1 MSSNRNLHN
10 TKKQKTHL
18 QFNANSP
25 IPKATSQTLRKNII
39 SKHSSN
45 LFQNTFHHQNSY
57 MNHDLENSRDSPY
70 NKTHHNNSANEK
82 PNPLIQNNIIP
93 IISNT
98 NGNRPLPRF
107 GQSLLSISPVKLL
120 LFGGAVGDTSNFKFS
135 NETFLLNLMTR
146 IWSKIIIDD
155 YNNIPKGRA
164 AHAASSNDEFEMV
177 IHGGSIGGHELAE
190 DELWLFELKKDNE
203 EYGSWRKI
211 NHQSKGP
218 GKRYGHTL
226 NYMKPYFILFGGS
239 CHTHILNDLWI
250 IDIKSPQ
257 VKWIKIDFKN
267 NVAPSPRLYQTCGF
281 CNKGEEKD
289 MMLLFGGRDSNEN
302 ALNDIWGLT
311 HNKNHSWS
319 WTRAPITDNELLK
332 PRYNHSIVFYGTLMI
347 IIGGRSNKNYNGT
360 LPIQV
365 FDNNKKDIFDFPGVE
380 MNRHNSFIFDKY
392 IFLYGGFNDN
402 NPTHPIGVL
411 SKISIETLFHNSPLS
426 RLIEVNNKNTKIK
439 NNDGKQVKNTKFKL
453 SHNVVIGSGG
463 IVNQDSEENE
473 VEDMT
478 SVFTKVNIEQLK
490 EENKRIGENS
500 AKNNNN
506 YLIQSIRPFNS
517 NLVNKFIDTLLR
529 PFEWFDNSKMDEIHK
544 SLPFKLKEI
553 YNLIKEVSP
562 ILEKEK
568 SLIRIR
574 SPCKIFGNIYGD
586 YNDLMRFFESF
597 GNPSDDN
604 QMGDI
609 NVMQYVFLGDFC
621 DRCHYSLEIIF
632 LLFALKIKYPNFIYL
647 IRGHHEDISVNINS
661 GLGQECKDRLDDD
674 ITQTKSLFFLINKV
688 FDLLPFGVL
697 VDNNILCVHGGIGS
711 RVSSLDDI
719 ENIKR
724 PFRIVHEVTNKE
736 EQIVLDLL
744 YSEYSNETK
753 NIEPNKER
761 DIEGK
766 GFIVKYGE
774 ERLNKFLIDNKIVLL
789 ITSHKFC
796 KEGILSMNNDRL
808 LSIFSSSN
816 YMDKYNNY
824 GGMIII
830 GKKTANKPIN
840 IIPRLID
847 CMENK
852 KETYRQDVMGSPVR
866 DNF

>member
-1 MSSNRNLHN
+1 MSSNRNLNN

-360 LPIQV
+360 LHIQV
-365 FDNNKKDIFDFPGVE
+365 FDNNKKDII
-380 MNRHNSFIFDKY
+380 M
-392 IFLYGGFNDN
+392 
-402 NPTHPIGVL
+402 
-411 SKISIETLFHNSPLS
+411 IS
-426 RLIEVNNKNTKIK
+426 
-439 NNDGKQVKNTKFKL
+439 
-453 SHNVVIGSGG
+453 
-463 IVNQDSEENE
+463 
-473 VEDMT
+473 
-478 SVFTKVNIEQLK
+478 
-490 EENKRIGENS
+490 
-500 AKNNNN
+500 
-506 YLIQSIRPFNS
+506 
-517 NLVNKFIDTLLR
+517 
-529 PFEWFDNSKMDEIHK
+529 
-544 SLPFKLKEI
+544 
-553 YNLIKEVSP
+553 
-562 ILEKEK
+562 
-568 SLIRIR
+568 
-574 SPCKIFGNIYGD
+574 
-586 YNDLMRFFESF
+586 
-597 GNPSDDN
+597 
-604 QMGDI
+604 
-609 NVMQYVFLGDFC
+609 
-621 DRCHYSLEIIF
+621 
-632 LLFALKIKYPNFIYL
+632 
-647 IRGHHEDISVNINS
+647 
-661 GLGQECKDRLDDD
+661 
-674 ITQTKSLFFLINKV
+674 
-688 FDLLPFGVL
+688 
-697 VDNNILCVHGGIGS
+697 
-711 RVSSLDDI
+711 
-719 ENIKR
+719 
-724 PFRIVHEVTNKE
+724 
-736 EQIVLDLL
+736 
-744 YSEYSNETK
+744 
-753 NIEPNKER
+753 
-761 DIEGK
+761 
-766 GFIVKYGE
+766 
-774 ERLNKFLIDNKIVLL
+774 
-789 ITSHKFC
+789 
-796 KEGILSMNNDRL
+796 
-808 LSIFSSSN
+808 
-816 YMDKYNNY
+816 
-824 GGMIII
+824 
-830 GKKTANKPIN
+830 
-840 IIPRLID
+840 
-847 CMENK
+847 
-852 KETYRQDVMGSPVR
+852 
-866 DNF
+866 